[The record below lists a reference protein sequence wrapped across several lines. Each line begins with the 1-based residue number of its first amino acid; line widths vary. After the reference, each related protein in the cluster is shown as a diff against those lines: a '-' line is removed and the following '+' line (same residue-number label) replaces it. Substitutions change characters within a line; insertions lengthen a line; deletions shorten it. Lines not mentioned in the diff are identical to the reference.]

1 MTRNT
6 LGITQTNGENN
17 NKMFF
22 TSHLQKLGK
31 ISFVCC
37 LFLFGCFVFGVF
49 LRGMSLSG
57 KMLFC
62 FQLQFDTKMSNSPLT
77 GLFFF

>member
-6 LGITQTNGENN
+6 LGIKQTNGEN

-22 TSHLQKLGK
+22 TSHLQKLGE
-31 ISFVCC
+31 ISFVCFC
-37 LFLFGCFVFGVF
+37 LVVLFVGFFLGGV
-49 LRGMSLSG
+49 SLSG
-57 KMLFC
+57 RMLFR